1 MSKKISDPLC
11 KHASKVYTPKMFKV
25 FHEQVLKSDWVKID
39 KPVDGSE
46 VYVLHACEEFH
57 DCSSANNHIV
67 TRGPQSY
74 ICTCKNFNFIGIICC
89 HIIWVLK
96 RTGVGF
102 VSHLPDEYILPRW
115 TRNAR
120 KALVLPNTTRR
131 NPEDESGLKYRRYL
145 NDFACTISKY
155 VSTPTACDI
164 IEHTLATLNSSLE
177 NLSIEAS
184 NKGKKS
190 KSVLNV
196 VSIDGQEVVV
206 KGKKKKEPK
215 FKGNKRPKSFL
226 EVKKKGPC
234 SRKRSSL
241 SQPENEGNITGTNG
255 EESLEGL
262 RFETMEDLMNICSSA
277 PQ

>member
-1 MSKKISDPLC
+1 M
-11 KHASKVYTPKMFKV
+11 
-25 FHEQVLKSDWVKID
+25 
-39 KPVDGSE
+39 
-46 VYVLHACEEFH
+46 
-57 DCSSANNHIV
+57 
-67 TRGPQSY
+67 
-74 ICTCKNFNFIGIICC
+74 
-89 HIIWVLK
+89 LK
-96 RTGVGF
+96 RTGVVF
-102 VSHLPDEYILPRW
+102 VPRLQDEHILPRW
-115 TRNAR
+115 TRNVR
-120 KALVLPNTTRR
+120 KALVLPNTTRG
-131 NPEDESGLKYRRYL
+131 NPEDESGVKYRRYL

-155 VSTPTACDI
+155 VYTPMACDI

-177 NLSIEAS
+177 NLLIEAS

-241 SQPENEGNITGTNG
+241 SQPENEGNIIGTNG